1 MDVTIGGDLA
11 PYGSVT
17 VGLPWLRLRTFSQV
31 AHTPCHHGS
40 PALVKGN
47 ALGHYIANVRDLEFN
62 LFEVHGLGNVLGSGR
77 YRDLDVDT
85 VRTMLDEVARLAEG
99 PVAES
104 FADADRNPPVFDPEN
119 HTITV
124 SAELAKSVQA
134 VKDAEWWRVGIA
146 EEIGGVAAPGPL
158 TWAINEMLVCANPSA
173 AFFWALGP
181 AMAHALC
188 VEGTEEQRRWA
199 ETGLE
204 RGWAATMVLTEPDA
218 GSDVGA
224 GRTKAIAQPDGTWH
238 IEGVKRFISG
248 GDVGDTAENIFH
260 LVLARP
266 EGAGPGTKGLSLF
279 YVPKYLFDPDTFEL
293 GPRNGVFAT
302 GLEHKMGLK
311 SSPTC
316 ELTFGANGVPA
327 VGYLV
332 GDVHKGIAQ
341 MFTVIENARMTI
353 GVKAAGAL
361 STGYLNAL
369 AFAKERVQ
377 GADLTQMTDKAAPR
391 VTIIHHPD
399 VRRSL
404 MTQKAYAEGL
414 RALYMYAAAHQDD
427 AVAQLVSGAD
437 PEMARRVDDLL
448 LPVVKGV
455 GSERA
460 YEILTESLQTLGGS
474 GFLQD
479 YPIEQYIRDAKI
491 DSLYEGTTAIQA
503 LDFVFRKIVRDRGEA
518 LAHVVSQI
526 ATTVETCDAALR
538 ENAEQLRT
546 ALNDVQA
553 MTATLSG
560 YLMSAAERP
569 TEIYKVGLAS
579 VRFLLAVG
587 DLLIGWRL
595 LAQADVAHAALSDSP
610 SVSDEAFYRG
620 KIATAAFFAK
630 NMLPNLAAVRRII
643 ESTDDEIMALPEASF

>member
-1 MDVTIGGDLA
+1 
-11 PYGSVT
+11 
-17 VGLPWLRLRTFSQV
+17 
-31 AHTPCHHGS
+31 
-40 PALVKGN
+40 
-47 ALGHYIANVRDLEFN
+47 LGHYITNVRDIEFN
-62 LFEVHGLGNVLGSGR
+62 LFEVLNLGDVFASGG
-77 YRDLDVDT
+77 YGDLDVDT

-104 FADADRNPPVFDPEN
+104 FAVADRHPPVFDPDR
-119 HTITV
+119 HTISV
-124 SAELAKSVQA
+124 PGELAKSVQA
-134 VKDAEWWRVGIA
+134 VKDAEWWRIGIA
-146 EEIGGVAAPGPL
+146 EELGGVAAPAPL
-158 TWAINEMLVCANPSA
+158 TWAIHEMLVCANPSA
-173 AFFWALGP
+173 AFWYALGP
-181 AMAHALC
+181 AMANALY
-188 VEGTEEQRRWA
+188 VEGNEQQKRWA
-199 ETGLE
+199 AMALE

-224 GRTKAIAQPDGTWH
+224 GRATAIAQPDGTWH
-238 IEGVKRFISG
+238 IDGVKRFISG

-266 EGAGPGTKGLSLF
+266 VGASPGTKGLSLF
-279 YVPKYLFDPDTFEL
+279 YVPKYLFDPDTLEL
-293 GPRNGVFAT
+293 GRRNGVFAT

-316 ELTFGANGVPA
+316 ELTFGAHGIPA

-332 GDVHKGIAQ
+332 GDVHNGIAQ

-353 GVKAAGAL
+353 GVKATGTL

-399 VRRSL
+399 VRRAL

-414 RALYMYAAAHQDD
+414 RALYMYAAAHQNDD
-427 AVAQLVSGAD
+427 VAQQVSGAS
-437 PEMARRVDDLL
+437 PEMAHRVGDLL
-448 LPVVKGV
+448 LPLVKGV

-460 YEILTESLQTLGGS
+460 YELLTESLQTFGGS

-503 LDFVFRKIVRDRGEA
+503 LDLFFRKVVRDRGEA
-518 LAHVVSQI
+518 LAHVAAQI
-526 ATTVETCDAALR
+526 SRSIDTCDAALKTQ
-538 ENAEQLRT
+538 ADQLRT
-546 ALNDVQA
+546 ALGDVKA
-553 MTATLSG
+553 MTATLTG

-569 TEIYKVGLAS
+569 EEIYKVGLAS

-595 LAQADVAHAALSDSP
+595 LVQANVAQAALSANP
-610 SVSDEAFYRG
+610 SKADEAFYTG
-620 KIATAAFFAK
+620 KIASAAFFAA
-630 NMLPNLAAVRRII
+630 NMLPNLRGLRGII
-643 ESTDDEIMALPEASF
+643 ENLDDEIMNLPEAAF

>member
-1 MDVTIGGDLA
+1 M
-11 PYGSVT
+11 
-17 VGLPWLRLRTFSQV
+17 
-31 AHTPCHHGS
+31 
-40 PALVKGN
+40 
-47 ALGHYIANVRDLEFN
+47 GHYITNVRDIEFN
-62 LFEVHGLGNVLGSGR
+62 LFEVLNLGDVLASGG
-77 YRDLDVDT
+77 YGDLDADT

-104 FADADRNPPVFDPEN
+104 FAAADRNPPVFDPEH
-119 HTITV
+119 HTISV
-124 SAELAKSVQA
+124 PGELAKSVQA
-134 VKDAEWWRVGIA
+134 VKDAEWWRIGIA
-146 EEIGGVAAPGPL
+146 EEIGGVPAPAPL
-158 TWAINEMLVCANPSA
+158 TWAIHEMLLGANPSA
-173 AFFWALGP
+173 AFWYALGP
-181 AMAHALC
+181 AMANALY
-188 VEGTEEQRRWA
+188 VEGNEQQKRWA
-199 ETGLE
+199 ATALE
-204 RGWAATMVLTEPDA
+204 RGWAATMVLTETDA

-224 GRTKAIAQPDGTWH
+224 GRAEAIAQPDGTWH

-279 YVPKYLFDPDTFEL
+279 YVPKYLFDPDTLEL

-316 ELTFGANGVPA
+316 ELTFGAHGIPA

-332 GDVHKGIAQ
+332 GDVHNGIAQ

-353 GVKAAGAL
+353 GVKAAGTL

-377 GADLTQMTDKAAPR
+377 GADLTQMTDKTAPR

-414 RALYMYAAAHQDD
+414 RALYIYAAAHQNDD
-427 AVAQLVSGAD
+427 VAQQVSGAS
-437 PEMARRVDDLL
+437 PEMAHRVDDLL

-455 GSERA
+455 SSERA
-460 YEILTESLQTLGGS
+460 YELLTESLQTFGGS

-503 LDFVFRKIVRDRGEA
+503 LDLFFRKIVRDRGEA
-518 LAHVVSQI
+518 LAHVAAQI
-526 ATTVETCDAALR
+526 SHTIDTCDAGLKTQAG
-538 ENAEQLRT
+538 QLRT
-546 ALNDVQA
+546 ALEHVQA
-553 MTATLSG
+553 MTATLTR
-560 YLMSAAERP
+560 YLMAAAEQP

-595 LAQADVAHAALSDSP
+595 LVQANVAQAALAASTG
-610 SVSDEAFYRG
+610 DEAFYRG
-620 KIATAAFFAK
+620 KIATATFFAA
-630 NMLPNLAAVRRII
+630 NMLPNLAGLRGII
-643 ESTDDEIMALPEASF
+643 ENLDDEIMSLPEAAF